1 MKKHRAFV
9 LAFLTAQLIP
19 AQSALNVL
27 ASNGMKTV
35 VDQLKPAAEKSI
47 GRPMTIE
54 FNSTSGLRPKLE
66 SGQGYD
72 VAVVTTEMMDELVK
86 SGKIV
91 AASRVDLAR
100 GAIGL
105 GVREGAPKPDIKT
118 SEALKHALLNAKA
131 VAYAK
136 DGASRPAI
144 DKMLERMGIAEQIK
158 PKIVLEQGSV
168 RAAER
173 VTAGDADFVLTLESE
188 ILPIKGLALVGPLPA
203 EYQGYVSFAAGV
215 SANASNP
222 APAQALVQF
231 LASPAN
237 AAVYKAK
244 GLEFHK
250 GAH

>member
-1 MKKHRAFV
+1 MTKRFAFLLAFV
-9 LAFLTAQLIP
+9 TAQLIP

-27 ASNGMKTV
+27 VSNGMKTV

-47 GRPMTIE
+47 GRQMMFE
-54 FNSTSGLRPKLE
+54 FNSTTGLRPKLE

-91 AASRVDLAR
+91 AGSRVDLAR

-144 DKMLERMGIAEQIK
+144 DKMLERMGIAGQMK
-158 PKIVLEQGSV
+158 SKIILEQGSV
-168 RAAER
+168 RSAER
-173 VTAGDADFVLTLESE
+173 VNAGDADFVLTLESE
-188 ILPIKGLALVGPLPA
+188 ILPIKGVALVGPLPA
-203 EYQGYVSFAAGV
+203 EYQGYVSFSAGV
-215 SANASNP
+215 AANAANP

-244 GLEFHK
+244 GLEPHK
-250 GAH
+250 AAH